1 MRSTNP
7 VFRRTLNGYGGEA
20 AYNYTAATYR
30 GVFFKTLYFIAMTI
44 IGAVGGLLTMAT
56 NETVFTG
63 MLSFSIFG
71 TMIFSFLAII
81 FPNLSKVFGTLY
93 CLGEGLLVGVVSMYF
108 ETIVPGVVFAGLAS
122 TIVVLLVVATLF
134 LTNVVKVNGTFIR
147 FLMVFSISVILSQL
161 IIWILSLVGFGTY
174 VPGDSLLIS
183 VIMVF
188 LASLYLLF
196 DLENIRQVVEGGA
209 PDSLEWYVSFGL
221 VFTIVWLYLEVL
233 PLVARIM
240 LSGRRN

>member
-7 VFRRTLNGYGGEA
+7 VFRRALNGYGGEA
-20 AYNYTAATYR
+20 AYSYEAATYR
-30 GVFFKTLYFIAMTI
+30 GVFFKTLYFILMTI
-44 IGAVGGLLTMAT
+44 IGAAGGLLAMAS

-63 MLSFSIFG
+63 MLTFSIFG

-93 CLGEGLLVGVVSMYF
+93 CLGEGLLVGVISMYF
-108 ETIVPGVVFAGLAS
+108 EALVPGVVFAGLAS

-134 LTNVVKVNGTFIR
+134 LTNIVKVNGTFIR
-147 FLMVFSISVILSQL
+147 FLLVFSISVILSQL

-174 VPGDSLLIS
+174 VPGSSLLIS

-188 LASLYLLF
+188 LASLYLFF
-196 DLENIRQVVEGGA
+196 DLDNIRRVVEGGA
-209 PDSLEWYVSFGL
+209 PNSLEWYVSFGL
-221 VFTIVWLYLEVL
+221 VFTIVWLYMEVL
-233 PLVARIM
+233 PLVARIL
-240 LSGRRN
+240 LSGRRS